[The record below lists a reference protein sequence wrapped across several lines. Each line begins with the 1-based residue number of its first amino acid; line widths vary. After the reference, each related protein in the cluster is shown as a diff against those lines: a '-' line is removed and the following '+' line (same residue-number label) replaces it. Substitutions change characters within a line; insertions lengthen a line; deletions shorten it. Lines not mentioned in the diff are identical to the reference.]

1 MLLTSRK
8 SDFSVQNNVVSVCCS
23 YLSMVFPYIG
33 NVRYL
38 HGRTDQQLEQQQ
50 RFKSKLNISNAAK
63 IALHFTER
71 PLTIV
76 VTLCM
81 LSLEAARSFHSLGM
95 ILDQRFLENKNPE
108 RIG

>member
-1 MLLTSRK
+1 M
-8 SDFSVQNNVVSVCCS
+8 QNNVVSVCCS

-33 NVRYL
+33 NVKYP
-38 HGRTDQQLEQQQ
+38 HGRTDQHPSERSQ
-50 RFKSKLNISNAAK
+50 NAAK

-71 PLTIV
+71 PLTTV

-81 LSLEAARSFHSLGM
+81 LSLEAARRFHSLGM
-95 ILDQRFLENKNPE
+95 ILDQRFLESTNME